1 MSKRKGGRDSFF
13 SFRQHREHREEG
25 DWEKKPLP
33 FLKTLFFSL
42 SWKRKLAYNEATINT
57 QTAGGWGLPF
67 PKS

>member
-1 MSKRKGGRDSFF
+1 MSKKKKGGERFFF
-13 SFRQHREHREEG
+13 SATQRTQRRG
-25 DWEKKPLP
+25 RLGEKVSSFPEI
-33 FLKTLFFSL
+33 LFFSL